1 MKIFVQTLTGTTI
14 ELDVE
19 ANDTI
24 ADVKGK
30 IQVNEGTPVDRQMLL
45 SNERELKD
53 GVLVDHNV
61 RGGSMLE
68 TLPVEKSHP
77 PATITGSCATTS
89 GSPWAQ
95 LLARDAKAQARLN
108 DNSSGFVNWPPLWQ
122 VKAMPPR
129 VLCKAGFFYAGGGG
143 VVISG
148 FCGGFGHKTIFKK
161 SHESCPTI
169 QVVVIFLL
177 GVLCWYRPP
186 SQDASLSPPRLI
198 TIYLPIHF

>member
-68 TLPVEKSHP
+68 MLPVEKSHP
-77 PATITGSCATTS
+77 AATISASVATTS

-95 LLARDAKAQARLN
+95 LLARDAKTQARLN

-143 VVISG
+143 GYFRILRG
-148 FCGGFGHKTIFKK
+148 IRAQNHFQEK
-161 SHESCPTI
+161 SWSCPII

-198 TIYLPIHF
+198 TIYIPIHF

>member
-143 VVISG
+143 WLFPDFAGDSG
-148 FCGGFGHKTIFKK
+148 TKPFSRKVMKVA
-161 SHESCPTI
+161 P
-169 QVVVIFLL
+169 
-177 GVLCWYRPP
+177 
-186 SQDASLSPPRLI
+186 
-198 TIYLPIHF
+198 